1 MAGILP
7 APSSDLDSIGLL
19 DNLLELPV
27 KLEKGICKN
36 FTTYPEKIQMS
47 KCPSFSTAFHAN
59 MTALHM
65 PVPTTLFATL
75 QTSIVSVAAMMDVLK
90 TLGADATVGELIGAT
105 TKLEGVTIGSSI
117 LASIYLGAVIG
128 SLMVATDASLACGVG
143 KRGINMSLAVAR
155 WGTRYGLAVHPLV
168 MAQIL
173 RHPEVLAPGSHS
185 YLGLKANTAIRGAQ

>member
-1 MAGILP
+1 MQELH
-7 APSSDLDSIGLL
+7 DLSR
-19 DNLLELPV
+19 ESAAV
-27 KLEKGICKN
+27 E
-36 FTTYPEKIQMS
+36 MS
-47 KCPSFSTAFHAN
+47 EFSAAFHAN

-128 SLMVATDASLACGVG
+128 SLMVATDASSACGVG

-155 WGTRYGLAVHPLV
+155 WGTRYGLAVHPWV

-185 YLGLKANTAIRGAQ
+185 YLGLKASTAIRGAQ